1 MRTRGRGPHRT
12 GVAEA
17 PGGEH
22 ATIPPVLGL
31 SSRLYAARGRS
42 TAIGLA
48 LAVALSVALLS
59 ACGSSGLP
67 SGVVAQVGDAQIT
80 QAQLTDYMGQLAAN
94 AAYQGQ
100 SFPTPGSSQW
110 ASAQQQSL
118 QQLIQLQIVGFE
130 AAKCGRPC
138 EVSDAAISAQL
149 DALAKQRFGG
159 SQAKLTKYLSS
170 LDFTL
175 DQARAQIRAGL
186 QQQKIQAYVERGA
199 TFTTA
204 DAEAYYAAHRSE
216 YNLPETREVS
226 HILVT
231 TEAEA
236 NKIRAEVTPG
246 NFASLAE
253 KYSID
258 TGSKSQGGKLGSIEA
273 SQVVAPFAK
282 AAFSLKLG
290 EISQPVHSQ
299 YGWHIIYVTGIT
311 PAHDT
316 TEAQAVPGIIKT
328 QLATVRTDAYQ
339 AWVTKTLAY
348 WAAQTKYASSS
359 LAPPATTSGATTTG

>member
-1 MRTRGRGPHRT
+1 M
-12 GVAEA
+12 
-17 PGGEH
+17 
-22 ATIPPVLGL
+22 
-31 SSRLYAARGRS
+31 
-42 TAIGLA
+42 IGLA
-48 LAVALSVALLS
+48 LVVALSVALLS

-67 SGVVAQVGDAQIT
+67 SGVVAQVGDTQIT
-80 QAQLTDYMGQLAAN
+80 QVQLTQYMHQLAAN
-94 AAYQGQ
+94 ATSQGQ
-100 SFPTPGSSQW
+100 SFPAPGSADY

-138 EVSDAAISAQL
+138 VVSDAAITAQL

-170 LDFTL
+170 LDFTV
-175 DQARAQIRAGL
+175 DQARAQIKAGL
-186 QQQKIQAYVERGA
+186 QQQKVQAYVERGA
-199 TFTTA
+199 TFTVA
-204 DAEAYYAAHRSE
+204 DAKAYYTAHASQF
-216 YNLPETREVS
+216 NVPETRQVS

-231 TEAEA
+231 TEAQA
-236 NKIRAEVTPG
+236 NKIRAEVTPA
-246 NFASLAE
+246 NFATLAK

-258 TGSKSQGGKLGSIEA
+258 TGSKAQGGKLGSIKA

-282 AAFSLKLG
+282 SAFSLKVG
-290 EISQPVHSQ
+290 EISKPVHSQ

-316 TEAQAVPGIIKT
+316 TQAQAVPGIIKS
-328 QLATVRTDAYQ
+328 QLATLRTSAYQ
-339 AWVTKTLAY
+339 AWVSKTLAY

-359 LAPPATTSGATTTG
+359 LEPPATTTGATTTG